1 MGFLIRLVFWFSL
14 VLLALPFDVG
24 PDEQGRESVNPIQAL
39 VAARQAVGDI
49 AGICERQP
57 DVCET
62 GASAVHTISE
72 RAKHTARIAAS
83 LLEETP
89 SENADIVTTGSVP
102 PVANTQNTNN

>member
-1 MGFLIRLVFWFSL
+1 MGFLIRLAFWFSL

-39 VAARQAVGDI
+39 IAAREAVGDI
-49 AGICERQP
+49 AGICERKP

-72 RAKHTARIAAS
+72 RAKQTARIAAT
-83 LLEETP
+83 LIEDTP
-89 SENADIVTTGSVP
+89 TGQAEPATTGSISSAAKVDG
-102 PVANTQNTNN
+102 ASN